1 MKLKIKKDMQEK
13 TVSDKVNSAG
23 KIRGDQ
29 GNFSKS
35 NDRGQQSWLLND
47 GLDINK
53 RRRKSRWKER
63 RG

>member
-1 MKLKIKKDMQEK
+1 MQEK

-23 KIRGDQ
+23 KICRDQ

-47 GLDINK
+47 ELNINK

-63 RG
+63 RE